1 MNTEINFLEKERKQL
16 KMPLVLFL
24 IFLLLVIAVITV
36 LLVQRNGLTH
46 AIDVQQK
53 EMAVLENQVSQLEG
67 ASGTVQQLEQ
77 TKEALASIEAQ
88 TVPRVALYEQVLDM
102 LRDPG
107 QMEDFA
113 YNSGEQFQLE
123 AAFDTLSAVSD
134 YIGKLLQQPYVL
146 DAKMSDISK
155 AGDGYDASLV
165 VTFDSGVLREEM
177 SADAD

>member
-1 MNTEINFLEKERKQL
+1 MNTEINFLEKERKQI
-16 KMPLVLFL
+16 KVPLVLFL
-24 IFLLLVIAVITV
+24 IFLLLVIAAVTI
-36 LLVQRNGLTH
+36 LLVQRSGLTH
-46 AIDVQQK
+46 AVDVQQK
-53 EMAVLENQVSQLEG
+53 EMAVLENQVSKLEG

-77 TKEALASIEAQ
+77 TKEALATIEAQ
-88 TVPRVALYEQVLDM
+88 TVPHVALYEQVLDM
-102 LRDPG
+102 LREPE

-123 AAFDTLSAVSD
+123 ATFDTLSAVSD

-146 DAKMSDISK
+146 DTKMSDISK

-177 SADAD
+177 NADAD